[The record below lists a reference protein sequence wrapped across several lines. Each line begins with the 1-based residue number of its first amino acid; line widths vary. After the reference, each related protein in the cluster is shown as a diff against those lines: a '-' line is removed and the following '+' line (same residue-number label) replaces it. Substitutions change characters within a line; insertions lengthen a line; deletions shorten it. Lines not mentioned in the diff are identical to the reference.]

1 MQARSGGHRRVQD
14 VSGSVHLSG
23 ENFQIRGSAMVLASL
38 LLGLLLLPAP
48 WRATAEKAEETKPD
62 DHRPF
67 SPHSSGYQLS
77 PSQTGRSLPI
87 HTAVPQMTSA
97 ASKLLPPVAFNHTI
111 GHIILSE
118 HKNVKFN
125 CSINIPNMYQE
136 TAGIS
141 WWKDGKELLGAH
153 HSITQFYPDE
163 EGVSIIALFSITSV
177 QRSDNGS
184 YICKMKVNDKEIVS
198 DPIYVEVQGL
208 PYFIRQPESMNVSRN
223 TAFNLTC
230 HAVGPPEPINIFWV
244 QNSSRVNEKPERSP
258 SVLTVPGLTET
269 AVFSCEAHNDKGL
282 TVSKGVQINIKAIP
296 SPPTEV
302 HILSRTA
309 HSIQLSWV
317 PGFDG
322 YSPFQDCSI
331 QVKEADLLSNG
342 SVMTFNTS
350 ASTHLYEIQQLQALA
365 NYSIG
370 VSCRN
375 EIGWSAV
382 SPWILASTTEGAPSV
397 APLNI
402 TVFLNESTNSVE
414 IRWMK
419 PPIKRQDGELVGY
432 RISHMWESSETSREL
447 SEEVGQNGSWAQ
459 IPVQIHNA
467 TCTVRIAA
475 ITKGGVGPFSEPV
488 KISIPEHSRV
498 DYAPSS
504 TPAPGNTES
513 MLIIL
518 GCFCGFVLIGLILY
532 ISLAIRR
539 RVQETKFGGAFSE
552 EDSQLVVN
560 YIAKKSFC
568 RRAIELTL
576 HSLGVSEELQNKLED
591 VVIDRNLLIL
601 GKILGE
607 GEFGSVMEGS
617 LKQDD
622 GTSQKVAVKTMKLDN
637 FSQREIEEFLSEA
650 ACMKDFSHPNVIRLL
665 GVCIEMSSQGIPKPM
680 VILPFMKYG
689 DLHTFLLYSRIE
701 TRPKYIP
708 LQTLLKFM
716 MDIAQGM
723 EYLSNRN
730 FLHRDLAARNCMLR
744 DDMTVCVADF
754 GLSKKIYSGDY
765 YRQGRIAKMPV
776 KWIAIESLAD
786 RVYTSKSDVWAFG
799 VTMWEIAT
807 RGMTPY
813 PGVQNHEMYD
823 YLLHGHRLKQP
834 EDCLDELYDIMYSCW
849 SADPLDR
856 PTFSV
861 LRLKL
866 EKLSESLPD
875 AQDKESI
882 IYINTQ
888 LLESCEGLADGP
900 SLAGLDMNI
909 DPDSIIA
916 SCTPS
921 TATSVVTAEVHENNL
936 HEERYI
942 LDGVS
947 EEWEDVA
954 STPFAAATSGK
965 DGVLPEDKL
974 TKNGISWSH
983 CSTLPLGSPSADELL
998 FADDSSEDSEVPM

>member
-1 MQARSGGHRRVQD
+1 GGHVP
-14 VSGSVHLSG
+14 SP
-23 ENFQIRGSAMVLASL
+23 L
-38 LLGLLLLPAP
+38 LFCFTGITE
-48 WRATAEKAEETKPD
+48 ATEETKAHQTFSRPLPRRLQD
-62 DHRPF
+62 DHVPLSFPHPSGHQSALMF
-67 SPHSSGYQLS
+67 SPTQ
-77 PSQTGRSLPI
+77 PGRPLAGN
-87 HTAVPQMTSA
+87 AVHPQVTSA
-97 ASKLLPPVAFNHTI
+97 ESKLLPPIAFNHTV
-111 GHIILSE
+111 GHIVLSE
-118 HKNVKFN
+118 HKDVKFN
-125 CSINIPNMYQE
+125 CSINVPNRYQD
-136 TAGIS
+136 TTIS

-153 HSITQFYPDE
+153 HAVTQFYPDDE
-163 EGVSIIALFSITSV
+163 VTAIIASFSITSV

-184 YICKMKVNDKEIVS
+184 YICKMKINNEEIVS

-208 PYFIRQPESMNVSRN
+208 PHFTKQPESMNVTRN

-230 HAVGPPEPINIFWV
+230 QAVGPPEPVNIFWV
-244 QNSSRVNEKPERSP
+244 QNSSRVNERPEKSP
-258 SVLTVPGLTET
+258 SVLTVPGLTEM

-282 TVSKGVQINIKAIP
+282 TVSKGVQVNIKAIP
-296 SPPTEV
+296 SPPTAVYV
-302 HILSRTA
+302 HNSTA
-309 HSIQLSWV
+309 HSILISWV
-317 PGFDG
+317 LGFDG
-322 YSPFQDCSI
+322 YSPFRNCSI
-331 QVKEADLLSNG
+331 QVKEADPLSNG

-350 ASTHLYEIQQLQALA
+350 ASPHLYRIEQLQALA

-370 VSCRN
+370 VSCMN
-375 EIGWSAV
+375 EIGWSAP
-382 SPWILASTTEGAPSV
+382 SPWILAGTTEGAPSA
-397 APLNI
+397 APFNI
-402 TVFLNESTNSVE
+402 TVFLNESSNDVDV
-414 IRWMK
+414 RWMQ

-432 RISHMWESSETSREL
+432 RISHTWHSVATSKEL
-447 SEEVGQNGSWAQ
+447 FEEVGHNGSHAR
-459 IPVQIHNA
+459 ISVQVHNA

-475 ITKGGVGPFSEPV
+475 ITKGGVGPFSDPV
-488 KISIPEHSRV
+488 QIFIPTRGWA

-504 TPAPGNTES
+504 TPAPGNTDPV
-513 MLIIL
+513 LIII
-518 GCFCGFVLIGLILY
+518 GCFCGFILIGLVLY
-532 ISLAIRR
+532 ISLAIRK
-539 RVQETKFGGAFSE
+539 RVQETKFGNNG
-552 EDSQLVVN
+552 
-560 YIAKKSFC
+560 YKMKKK
-568 RRAIELTL
+568 I
-576 HSLGVSEELQNKLED
+576 LGVSEELQNKLED
-591 VVIDRNLLIL
+591 VVIDRNLLVL

-607 GEFGSVMEGS
+607 GEFGSVMEGN
-617 LKQDD
+617 LKQQD

-689 DLHTFLLYSRIE
+689 DLHTYLLYSRLE
-701 TRPKYIP
+701 TGPKHIP

-716 MDIAQGM
+716 VDIALGM

-834 EDCLDELYDIMYSCW
+834 EDCLDELYEIMYSCW
-849 SADPLDR
+849 RADPLDR

-861 LRLKL
+861 LRLQL
-866 EKLSESLPD
+866 EKLLESLPD
-875 AQDKESI
+875 VQDKADI
-882 IYINTQ
+882 IYINTP
-888 LLESCEGLADGP
+888 LLASSEGLAEGSALP
-900 SLAGLDMNI
+900 PLDMNI
-909 DPDSIIA
+909 DPDSIIT

-921 TATSVVTAEVHENNL
+921 AAISVVTAEVHENRP
-936 HEERYI
+936 HEGRYI
-942 LDGVS
+942 LNGGS

-954 STPFAAATSGK
+954 SATSAAVTGEK
-965 DGVLPEDKL
+965 NGVFPEDRL
-974 TKNGISWSH
+974 VRNGVPWSLS
-983 CSTLPLGSPSADELL
+983 STLPLGSPLSDELL
-998 FADDSSEDSEVPM
+998 FADDSSEGSEVM

>member
-1 MQARSGGHRRVQD
+1 MLALSGGHGRVQD

-48 WRATAEKAEETKPD
+48 WRATAEMAEETNPAD
-62 DHRPF
+62 R
-67 SPHSSGYQLS
+67 LS
-77 PSQTGRSLPI
+77 PSQTGRSLPA

-125 CSINIPNMYQE
+125 CSINIPNTYQE

-208 PYFIRQPESMNVSRN
+208 PYFIKQPESMNVTRN

-230 HAVGPPEPINIFWV
+230 QAVGPPEPVNIFWV

-302 HILSRTA
+302 HILSSTA
-309 HSIQLSWV
+309 HSILVSWV

-322 YSPFQDCSI
+322 YSPFQNCSI
-331 QVKEADLLSNG
+331 QVKEAGLLSNG
-342 SVMTFNTS
+342 SVMIFNTS
-350 ASTHLYEIQQLQALA
+350 ASPHLYEIQQLQALA

-370 VSCRN
+370 VSCGN

-397 APLNI
+397 APLNV
-402 TVFLNESTNSVE
+402 TVFLNESANSVD
-414 IRWMK
+414 IKWMK

-432 RISHMWESSETSREL
+432 RISHMWESSETSQKEL
-447 SEEVGQNGSWAQ
+447 SEEVSQDGCWVQ

-488 KISIPEHSRV
+488 KIIIPEHSRV

-607 GEFGSVMEGS
+607 GEFGSVMEGN
-617 LKQDD
+617 LKQED

-701 TRPKYIP
+701 TRPKHIP

-716 MDIAQGM
+716 VDIAQGM

-861 LRLKL
+861 LRLQL

-888 LLESCEGLADGP
+888 LLESCEGLVDGP

-921 TATSVVTAEVHENNL
+921 AATSVVTAEVHENNL

-942 LDGVS
+942 LNGVS

-965 DGVLPEDKL
+965 DGVLPEDRL

-983 CSTLPLGSPSADELL
+983 CSTLPLGSPSPDELL

>member
-1 MQARSGGHRRVQD
+1 M
-14 VSGSVHLSG
+14 LS
-23 ENFQIRGSAMVLASL
+23 ETSASQEEDLSSSLTPSIQQSL
-38 LLGLLLLPAP
+38 LM
-48 WRATAEKAEETKPD
+48 ATAEKAEETKPD

-432 RISHMWESSETSREL
+432 RISHMWESSETSQREL

>member
-1 MQARSGGHRRVQD
+1 MGRA
-14 VSGSVHLSG
+14 L
-23 ENFQIRGSAMVLASL
+23 LPL
-38 LLGLLLLPAP
+38 LLWFFL
-48 WRATAEKAEETKPD
+48 RALRRGAVAEVREETMPD
-62 DHRPF
+62 LPLPGGLQADRTSF
-67 SPHSSGYQLS
+67 SLPHTSGYQVEPALFS
-77 PSQTGRSLPI
+77 PAQPGRAHIENAAHPG
-87 HTAVPQMTSA
+87 VTSA
-97 ASKLLPPVAFNHTI
+97 GSKLLPPLAFNHTI

-118 HKNVKFN
+118 HKDVKFN
-125 CSINIPNMYQE
+125 CSINIPNMYQDI
-136 TAGIS
+136 AVIS

-153 HSITQFYPDE
+153 HAITQFYPDDE
-163 EGVSIIALFSITSV
+163 VTAIIASFSITSV

-184 YICKMKVNDKEIVS
+184 YICKMKINNEEIVS
-198 DPIYVEVQGL
+198 DPIYIEVQGL
-208 PYFIRQPESMNVSRN
+208 PHFTRQPESLNVTRN

-230 HAVGPPEPINIFWV
+230 QAVGPPEPVNIFWV
-244 QNSSRVNEKPERSP
+244 QNSSRVNEQPERSP

-282 TVSKGVQINIKAIP
+282 TVSKGVQINIKVIP

-302 HILSRTA
+302 SVYNSTA
-309 HSIQLSWV
+309 HSVLISWV

-322 YSPFQDCSI
+322 YSPLRSCSI
-331 QVKEADLLSNG
+331 QVKEVDPLSNG
-342 SVMTFNTS
+342 SVMVFNTS
-350 ASTHLYEIQQLQALA
+350 ASPHLYQIEQLQALA

-370 VSCRN
+370 VSCMN
-375 EIGWSAV
+375 EIGWSAM

-397 APLNI
+397 APSNV
-402 TVFLNESTNSVE
+402 TVSLNESSHKVDV
-414 IRWMK
+414 RWIK

-432 RISHMWESSETSREL
+432 RISHMWQSADTSKEL
-447 SEEVGQNGSWAQ
+447 SEEVGQNGSRAQ
-459 IPVQIHNA
+459 ISVQVHNA

-475 ITKGGVGPFSEPV
+475 ITKGGVGPFSDPV
-488 KISIPEHSRV
+488 KMFIPAHGWV
-498 DYAPSS
+498 DFAPSS
-504 TPAPGNTES
+504 TPAPGNTDPV
-513 MLIIL
+513 LIIL
-518 GCFCGFVLIGLILY
+518 GCFCGFVLIGLVLY
-532 ISLAIRR
+532 ISLVIRKR
-539 RVQETKFGGAFSE
+539 IQETKFGNAFTE
-552 EDSQLVVN
+552 EDSELVVN

-576 HSLGVSEELQNKLED
+576 RSLGVSEELQNKLED

-607 GEFGSVMEGS
+607 GEFGSVMEGN
-617 LKQDD
+617 LKEQD

-650 ACMKDFSHPNVIRLL
+650 ACMKDFNHPNVIRLL
-665 GVCIEMSSQGIPKPM
+665 GVCIELSSQGIPKPM

-689 DLHTFLLYSRIE
+689 DLHTYLLYSRLD
-701 TRPKYIP
+701 TGPKHIP
-708 LQTLLKFM
+708 VQILLKFM
-716 MDIAQGM
+716 VDIAQGM

-834 EDCLDELYDIMYSCW
+834 EDCLDELYEIMYSCW
-849 SADPLDR
+849 RAEPLDR

-861 LRLKL
+861 LRLQL
-866 EKLSESLPD
+866 EKFLESLPEV
-875 AQDKESI
+875 QDKADV

-888 LLESCEGLADGP
+888 FPESCEDPGEGPALAQ
-900 SLAGLDMNI
+900 LDMNI
-909 DPDSIIA
+909 DVDSIIG
-916 SCTPS
+916 SCAPS
-921 TATSVVTAEVHENNL
+921 AAVSVVTAEVHENRA

-942 LDGVS
+942 LNGGN
-947 EEWEDVA
+947 EEWGDLA
-954 STPFAAATSGK
+954 SAAPATGTTGK
-965 DGVLPEDKL
+965 NCVLPEDRL
-974 TKNGISWSH
+974 VKNGVSWSQS
-983 CSTLPLGSPSADELL
+983 STLPLGSPSPDGLL
-998 FADDSSEDSEVPM
+998 FADDSSEDSEVLI

>member
-1 MQARSGGHRRVQD
+1 
-14 VSGSVHLSG
+14 
-23 ENFQIRGSAMVLASL
+23 MVLAPL

-48 WRATAEKAEETKPD
+48 CRATAEKAEETKPD
-62 DHRPF
+62 QLFPG
-67 SPHSSGYQLS
+67 PLPGNLPANHSSEYQQS
-77 PSQTGRSLPI
+77 PSQTGRSLPA
-87 HTAVPQMTSA
+87 HTAAPRVTSA
-97 ASKLLPPVAFNHTI
+97 SSKLLPPVAFNHTI

-125 CSINIPNMYQE
+125 CSINIPNTYQE

-208 PYFIRQPESMNVSRN
+208 PYFIKQPDSMNVTRN

-230 HAVGPPEPINIFWV
+230 HAVGPPEPINIFWF

-282 TVSKGVQINIKAIP
+282 TVTKGVQINIKAIP

-302 HILSRTA
+302 HILSSTA
-309 HSIQLSWV
+309 HSILVSWV

-322 YSPFQDCSI
+322 YSPFQNCSI
-331 QVKEADLLSNG
+331 QVKEADLLSND
-342 SVMTFNTS
+342 SVMIFNTS
-350 ASTHLYEIQQLQALA
+350 ASPHLYEIQQLQALA

-382 SPWILASTTEGAPSV
+382 SSWILASTTEGAPSV
-397 APLNI
+397 TPLNI
-402 TVFLNESTNSVE
+402 TVFLNESNSSVD

-432 RISHMWESSETSREL
+432 RISHVWESSGTSKEL
-447 SEEVGQNGSWAQ
+447 SEEVSRNGSLAQ
-459 IPVQIHNA
+459 IPVQIYNA

-475 ITKGGVGPFSEPV
+475 ITKGGVGPFSEPM
-488 KISIPEHSRV
+488 KIIIPEYSRV

-607 GEFGSVMEGS
+607 GEFGSVMEGN
-617 LKQDD
+617 LKQED

-637 FSQREIEEFLSEA
+637 FSHREIEEFLSEA
-650 ACMKDFSHPNVIRLL
+650 ACMKDFNHPNVICLL

-680 VILPFMKYG
+680 VVLPFMKYG

-701 TRPKYIP
+701 SRPKHIP

-716 MDIAQGM
+716 VDIAQGM

-834 EDCLDELYDIMYSCW
+834 EDCLDELYDIMYACW

-856 PTFSV
+856 PTFST
-861 LRLKL
+861 LRLQL

-888 LLESCEGLADGP
+888 LLESCEGLANGP

-921 TATSVVTAEVHENNL
+921 ATISVVTAEVHENNL
-936 HEERYI
+936 QEERYI
-942 LDGVS
+942 LNGVG

-954 STPFAAATSGK
+954 SGPFATVHPGK
-965 DGVLPEDKL
+965 DAVSPEDKL
-974 TKNGISWSH
+974 SKNGISWSH
-983 CSTLPLGSPSADELL
+983 SSTLPLGSPPPDELL
-998 FADDSSEDSEVPM
+998 FADESSDDSEVPM

>member
-1 MQARSGGHRRVQD
+1 MR
-14 VSGSVHLSG
+14 
-23 ENFQIRGSAMVLASL
+23 
-38 LLGLLLLPAP
+38 PAP
-48 WRATAEKAEETKPD
+48 LPLLQGLFLSALWSTAITEAREEAKPYL
-62 DHRPF
+62 PF
-67 SPHSSGYQLS
+67 PGRLQADNTPLLSFPHASGYQPALMFS
-77 PSQTGRSLPI
+77 PTQPGRPQTGNAAIPW
-87 HTAVPQMTSA
+87 VTSA
-97 ASKLLPPVAFNHTI
+97 ASKLLPPLAFKHTV
-111 GHIILSE
+111 GHVILSE
-118 HKNVKFN
+118 HKHVKFN
-125 CSINIPNMYQE
+125 CSISVPNIYQD
-136 TAGIS
+136 TPIS

-153 HSITQFYPDE
+153 SITQFYPDDE
-163 EGVSIIALFSITSV
+163 VTAIIASFSISSV

-184 YICKMKVNDKEIVS
+184 YVCKMKINNEEIVS
-198 DPIYVEVQGL
+198 DPIYMEVQGL
-208 PYFIRQPESMNVSRN
+208 PHFTKQPESMNVTRN

-230 HAVGPPEPINIFWV
+230 QAVGPPEPISIFWI
-244 QNSSRVNEKPERSP
+244 QNSSHVNKQPEKSP
-258 SVLTVPGLTET
+258 SVLTVPGLTEM

-282 TVSKGVQINIKAIP
+282 TVSKGAQINIKAIP

-302 HILSRTA
+302 SVRNSTA
-309 HSIQLSWV
+309 HSILISWV

-322 YSPFQDCSI
+322 YSPFRNCSI
-331 QVKEADLLSNG
+331 QVKEVDPLSNG
-342 SVMTFNTS
+342 SVMIFNTS
-350 ASTHLYEIQQLQALA
+350 ASPHLYQIKQLQALA

-370 VSCRN
+370 VSCMN

-397 APLNI
+397 APLNV
-402 TVFLNESTNSVE
+402 TVFLNVSSDNVD

-419 PPIKRQDGELVGY
+419 PPTKRQDGELVGY
-432 RISHMWESSETSREL
+432 RISHVWQSRGTSKEL
-447 SEEVGQNGSWAQ
+447 LEEVGQNDSQAQ
-459 IPVQIHNA
+459 ISVQVYNA

-475 ITKGGVGPFSEPV
+475 VTKGGVGPFSDPV
-488 KISIPEHSRV
+488 KIFVPAHGWV

-504 TPAPGNTES
+504 TPAPGNTDPV
-513 MLIIL
+513 LIIF
-518 GCFCGFVLIGLILY
+518 GCFCGFILIGLVLY
-532 ISLAIRR
+532 ISMAIRKR
-539 RVQETKFGGAFSE
+539 IQETKFGNAFTE
-552 EDSQLVVN
+552 EDSELVVN

-568 RRAIELTL
+568 RQAIELTL
-576 HSLGVSEELQNKLED
+576 RSLGVSEELQSKLED

-607 GEFGSVMEGS
+607 GEFGSVMEGN
-617 LKQDD
+617 LKQQD

-689 DLHTFLLYSRIE
+689 DLHTYLLYSRLD
-701 TRPKYIP
+701 TGPKHIP

-716 MDIAQGM
+716 VDIALGM

-834 EDCLDELYDIMYSCW
+834 EDCLDELYEIMYSCW
-849 SADPLDR
+849 RADPLDR

-861 LRLKL
+861 LRLQL
-866 EKLSESLPD
+866 EKLLESLPNVRD
-875 AQDKESI
+875 QADV

-888 LLESCEGLADGP
+888 WLESSEGLAEG
-900 SLAGLDMNI
+900 SALAPLDLNI

-916 SCTPS
+916 SCTPH
-921 TATSVVTAEVHENNL
+921 AAISVVTAEIHESNP

-942 LDGVS
+942 LNGGS
-947 EEWEDVA
+947 EEWEDLTSA
-954 STPFAAATSGK
+954 PSAAVTAEKNSVFPGERLVRN
-965 DGVLPEDKL
+965 GV
-974 TKNGISWSH
+974 SWSH
-983 CSTLPLGSPSADELL
+983 SSTLPLGSLLPDELL
-998 FADDSSEDSEVPM
+998 FADDSSESSEVLM

>member
-1 MQARSGGHRRVQD
+1 MLALSGGHGRVQD

-48 WRATAEKAEETKPD
+48 WRATAEMAEETNPAD
-62 DHRPF
+62 R
-67 SPHSSGYQLS
+67 LS
-77 PSQTGRSLPI
+77 PSQTGRSLPA

-125 CSINIPNMYQE
+125 CSINIPNTYQE

-208 PYFIRQPESMNVSRN
+208 PYFIKQPESMNVTRN

-230 HAVGPPEPINIFWV
+230 QAVGPPEPVNIFWV

-302 HILSRTA
+302 HILSSTA
-309 HSIQLSWV
+309 HSILVSWV

-322 YSPFQDCSI
+322 YSPFQNCSI
-331 QVKEADLLSNG
+331 QVKEAGLLSNG
-342 SVMTFNTS
+342 SVMIFNTS
-350 ASTHLYEIQQLQALA
+350 ASPHLYEIQQLQALA

-370 VSCRN
+370 VSCGN

-397 APLNI
+397 APLNV
-402 TVFLNESTNSVE
+402 TVFLNESANSVD
-414 IRWMK
+414 IKWMK

-432 RISHMWESSETSREL
+432 RISHMWESSETSKEL
-447 SEEVGQNGSWAQ
+447 SEEVSQDGCWVQ

-488 KISIPEHSRV
+488 KIIIPEHSRV

-607 GEFGSVMEGS
+607 GEFGSVMEGN
-617 LKQDD
+617 LKQED

-701 TRPKYIP
+701 TRPKHIP

-716 MDIAQGM
+716 VDIAQGM

-861 LRLKL
+861 LRLQL

-888 LLESCEGLADGP
+888 LLESCEGLVDGP

-921 TATSVVTAEVHENNL
+921 AATSVVTAEVHENNL

-942 LDGVS
+942 LNGVS

-965 DGVLPEDKL
+965 DGVLPEDRL

-983 CSTLPLGSPSADELL
+983 CSTLPLGSPSPDELL